1 MPSGW
6 PSRTAA
12 TTVAASVE
20 ALGDTELAQ
29 ILAILRERR
38 SDDRRT
44 GAGGELHGKA
54 ADAAGRAHDQD
65 GFSLGERE
73 RVEGRERGD
82 AGSGEVDRGGFRRD
96 LHLRGECDQLG
107 PASLVDGGIRVQ
119 EEAEDLVALR
129 ITLDICSDC
138 FDGARVV
145 TAEDDRKVV
154 VDHLPEHSRRD
165 AVVDGVDRGRTHAH
179 NEPVGRG
186 CRIGQVVAH
195 GRSGVE
201 GIEGDGSH
209 QDLLGWWGEN
219 SSRGMLVGT
228 DG

>member
-82 AGSGEVDRGGFRRD
+82 AGSGEVDRGGF
-96 LHLRGECDQLG
+96 
-107 PASLVDGGIRVQ
+107 
-119 EEAEDLVALR
+119 
-129 ITLDICSDC
+129 
-138 FDGARVV
+138 GA
-145 TAEDDRKVV
+145 T
-154 VDHLPEHSRRD
+154 
-165 AVVDGVDRGRTHAH
+165 
-179 NEPVGRG
+179 
-186 CRIGQVVAH
+186 CI
-195 GRSGVE
+195 SGVSA
-201 GIEGDGSH
+201 I
-209 QDLLGWWGEN
+209 N
-219 SSRGMLVGT
+219 SAQLPSWT
-228 DG
+228 